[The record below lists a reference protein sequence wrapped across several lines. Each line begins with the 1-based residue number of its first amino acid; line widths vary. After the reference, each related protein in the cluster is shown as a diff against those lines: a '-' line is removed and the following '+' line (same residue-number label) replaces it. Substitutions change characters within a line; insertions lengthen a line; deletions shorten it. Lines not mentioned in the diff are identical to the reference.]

1 MELLSRTC
9 SYERMNTE
17 RIVARLF
24 VVLGGIFW
32 VFMLF
37 GAGTGSGYRL
47 GPVSGSDVSSALG
60 TAAIPLA
67 FTIIVFVLGLF
78 YERLTALLLVLASL
92 AVVIYGLIAVWESG
106 VWLFAISVL
115 VAPMLIAAALFW
127 MAGRMEQICKM
138 EQQHT
143 G

>member
-9 SYERMNTE
+9 SYERMNME
-17 RIVARLF
+17 RIAARLF

-37 GAGTGSGYRL
+37 GAGTGSGYSL
-47 GPVSGSDVSSALG
+47 GPVSASDVTSAVG

-67 FTIIVFVLGLF
+67 FTVLVFVLGLF
-78 YERLTALLLVLASL
+78 YERLTALLLVLVGA
-92 AVVIYGLIAVWESG
+92 AVVVYGIVASWEAG
-106 VWLFAISVL
+106 VWLFALAVL

-127 MAGRMEQICKM
+127 LAARMEQICKM
-138 EQQHT
+138 QET
-143 G
+143 RS